1 MRSSWTGMQFIRA
14 PVDSEIRSMRVPK
27 QSAGLLIYRRL
38 HGKLEVF
45 LVHPGGPFWSRK
57 DRHAWSIPKG
67 EYDDGEA
74 PLEAAKRE
82 CREETGFA
90 VEGTFQDLGTVR
102 QSGKVVRAWACAGD
116 YDPEALVSNTFT
128 LTWPPG
134 SGKEQEF
141 PEVDRAAWFPLAT
154 ARQKIH
160 KSQEIFLD
168 RLEQLL

>member
-1 MRSSWTGMQFIRA
+1 
-14 PVDSEIRSMRVPK
+14 VPT
-27 QSAGLLIYRRL
+27 QSAGLLIYRRR
-38 HGKLEVF
+38 HGRLEVF

-90 VEGTFQDLGTVR
+90 VEGIFQELGTVR
-102 QSGKVVRAWACAGD
+102 QSGKVVRAWACTGD
-116 YDPEALVSNTFT
+116 YDPETLVSNTFT
-128 LTWPPG
+128 LEWPPG

-160 KSQEIFLD
+160 TSQESFLD